1 MKKIILIFSII
12 FLIILTTIT
21 KNSTKKLEN
30 QIFSIQEN
38 ISFLKD
44 QYEMV
49 LLDHNYLTSPKKL
62 MEYQSKYFE
71 TDLVP
76 MDVSKIKE
84 LKEINNQ
91 LLIQNLNKIQ
101 KEYDKK

>member
-12 FLIILTTIT
+12 FLIVITTIT

-30 QIFSIQEN
+30 QIFITKEN
-38 ISFLKD
+38 ISVLKD

-49 LLDHNYLTSPKKL
+49 LLDYNFLSSPKKL

-71 TDLVP
+71 ADLIP
-76 MDVSKIKE
+76 LDINKIKT
-84 LKEINNQ
+84 I
-91 LLIQNLNKIQ
+91 
-101 KEYDKK
+101 DKKLFIKDFIKKKENER

>member
-1 MKKIILIFSII
+1 MKKAVSIFSII
-12 FLIILTTIT
+12 SLIILTTIT

-30 QIFSIQEN
+30 QIFIIQEN

-62 MEYQSKYFE
+62 IEYQSKYFE
-71 TDLVP
+71 KDLVP
-76 MDVSKIKE
+76 IDISKIKKIKE
-84 LKEINNQ
+84 LNNQ
-91 LLIQNLNKIQ
+91 LVILDLNKFQ
-101 KEYDKK
+101 KENEQE

>member
-12 FLIILTTIT
+12 FLIILTTVT

-30 QIFSIQEN
+30 QIFIVQEN

-49 LLDHNYLTSPKKL
+49 LLDHNYLTSPQKL

-71 TDLVP
+71 KDLVP

-84 LKEINNQ
+84 IKEIKNQ

-101 KEYDKK
+101 KDYEKK

>member
-12 FLIILTTIT
+12 FLIILTTVT

-30 QIFSIQEN
+30 QIFSVQEN

-71 TDLVP
+71 KDLVP

-84 LKEINNQ
+84 IKEINDQ

-101 KEYDKK
+101 KKHDKK